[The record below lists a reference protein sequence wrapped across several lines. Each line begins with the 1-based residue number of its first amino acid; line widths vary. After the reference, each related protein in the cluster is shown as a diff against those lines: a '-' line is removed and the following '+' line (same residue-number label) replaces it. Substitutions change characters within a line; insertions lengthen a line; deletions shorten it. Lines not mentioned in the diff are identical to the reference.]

1 MGELDA
7 AGMGGNGRKLGG
19 NGGNG
24 RKLDGNGGNGQEWAG
39 MGRDGQEWGERA
51 GMGRNGQ
58 EWYRMGGNGMKMPF
72 VVTIL
77 YNIKPMAWGICSGMD
92 LNSISPPIFSL
103 FI

>member
-39 MGRDGQEWGERA
+39 MGRNGGNGQEWG
-51 GMGRNGQ
+51 GMGRNGT
-58 EWYRMGGNGMKMPF
+58 EWWERYEDAFCCHYSVQYQTNGLGNLLGNGPK
-72 VVTIL
+72 
-77 YNIKPMAWGICSGMD
+77 
-92 LNSISPPIFSL
+92 
-103 FI
+103 